1 MIVKCNDIK
10 KFEKLNAWFDVPI
23 DKLELEVFAIKI
35 SKITEY
41 LLLIENSFPYWFDS
55 RCFEVLDA
63 SIPKNWVKNKYKRFF
78 ELRND
83 KYDFSIPIKT
93 YIGPPEFI
101 EDNDFLFDIYD
112 NPSKANEFL
121 IKFIEKHK
129 EI

>member
-23 DKLELEVFAIKI
+23 DKLELEV
-35 SKITEY
+35 
-41 LLLIENSFPYWFDS
+41 
-55 RCFEVLDA
+55 LDE
-63 SIPKNWVKNKYKRFF
+63 SIPKNWVENKYKRFF